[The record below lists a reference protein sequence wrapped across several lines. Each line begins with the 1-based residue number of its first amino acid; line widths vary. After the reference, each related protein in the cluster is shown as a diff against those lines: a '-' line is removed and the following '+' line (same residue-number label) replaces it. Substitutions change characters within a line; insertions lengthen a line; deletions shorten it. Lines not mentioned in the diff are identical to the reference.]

1 MADPAVNI
9 SQASNAAPNAKKN
22 LIPWRQ
28 KDNREVLETA
38 LIRCAVI
45 TIAIHSMAMK
55 FPYHQR
61 TARHAAVIPAHT
73 AKHERKILP
82 LISVFGAV

>member
-38 LIRCAVI
+38 LIKCAVI
-45 TIAIHSMAMK
+45 TIAIHSMAMN
-55 FPYHQR
+55 H
-61 TARHAAVIPAHT
+61 
-73 AKHERKILP
+73 
-82 LISVFGAV
+82 VFAIFFSNFNFSG